1 MNGVRERL
9 AAFRERGSAMEREVR
24 TRTVGYIATALG
36 LIAGLAW
43 NDAVKSLIE
52 YLFPLDQNT
61 LVARFIYAAVVTA
74 FVVVI
79 SIYLVRLAGGSED
92 RKEQ

>member
-1 MNGVRERL
+1 
-9 AAFRERGSAMEREVR
+9 MEREVR